1 MASGLPYPAPQDGA
15 IPTGTVTFL
24 FTDIEGS
31 TQRWD
36 GHGEAMLAAVQ
47 RHDAI
52 GRAAMDAHGGYVFK
66 TVGDAFCVAFAR
78 TDAAVAAAL
87 DFQRAL
93 AAEDFTAVGG
103 LRVRA
108 ALHTGAANERG
119 GDYFGS
125 TVNRVARLL
134 SIGHGGQTLL
144 SGVMHD
150 LVLGALP
157 QQASLRD
164 LGEHRL
170 KDLSRPEYVYQLVA
184 PELASEFPALRSLES
199 LPNNLPLQM
208 TSFVGRER
216 EVAEITELLGTH
228 RLVTL
233 VGSGGIGKTRT
244 SLQVAANLL
253 DGSGNGVWFVELAPL
268 ASGEYIPA
276 AVAQA
281 LGLSLPPE
289 GDLVANLVKMI
300 KSWQALLVF
309 DNCEHLVE
317 GSARFISGVIRGCP
331 RVSVIASSRQAL
343 GVAGEMT
350 FRLPSLAVDDGAVGV
365 VTNAREAAIS
375 PAIAL
380 FVERAN
386 AADRHFTL
394 TDENASTVVEICR
407 RLDGIPLAIELA
419 AARVKILSPR
429 QLRERLDERFRVL
442 TGGSRDVLPRQQ
454 TLRALIDWSHDLL
467 DDRER
472 MLFRR
477 LGIFVNGFT
486 LEAATAI
493 GTSDD
498 LDELDLFDVLAS
510 LVDKSL
516 VLAEPDG
523 DTLRYRMLES
533 TRAYAREK
541 LDASGESH
549 ERAFRH
555 LRHLRDRFVGER
567 ERFRRTGRMEP
578 CERLIAIELED
589 VRAALDWGM
598 ANSETVLASEMI
610 VAVEQD
616 WNKVALAAEG
626 YERIANAI
634 ELLRAGAA
642 ASLRSSLFAFKGRFA
657 SDFGRSTEAC
667 VLTSEGVRLGRASG
681 DRTTLAFALMIQ
693 STGLRRAG
701 RIDDAADAAAEAET
715 LISNEDRWLALIA
728 LNMKAVLVGTRG
740 DHESAVSLLQELRD
754 KHRALGNR
762 SATVVSGLNL
772 AEEEHAL
779 GKTERA
785 VVILQETLADIQSAP
800 TRFELHYVTGA
811 CNLIGYLV
819 ALDRLA
825 EARAT
830 ARELFRRH
838 RSDAIYIAQ
847 ISFALEHL
855 ALVLV
860 LALEGDDA
868 RAAELAAH
876 ADAALRDLGH
886 EREFTEKAT
895 RTRLDAL
902 LEKRLPSD
910 QRTALETRGAAMS
923 REEAVALALAAL
935 EESPDDA

>member
-1 MASGLPYPAPQDGA
+1 MTSGGLPASAPPDGVA
-15 IPTGTVTFL
+15 LPTGAVTFL

-31 TQRWD
+31 TERWD
-36 GHGEAMLAAVQ
+36 THREAMSAAVQ

-52 GRAAMDAHGGYVFK
+52 GRVAMDAHGGYVFK
-66 TVGDAFCVAFAR
+66 TLGDAFCVAFAR
-78 TDAAVAAAL
+78 PEAAVAAAL

-93 AAEDFTAVGG
+93 ATEDFAAVGG
-103 LRVRA
+103 LRVRV
-108 ALHTGAANERG
+108 ALHTGSADERY
-119 GDYFGS
+119 GDYFGPA
-125 TVNRVARLL
+125 VNRVARLL
-134 SIGHGGQTLL
+134 AIGHGGQTLL

-184 PELASEFPALRSLES
+184 PELASKFPALRSLEL

-216 EVAEITELLGTH
+216 EVTELAELLGTR

-268 ASGEYIPA
+268 ANGEYIPA
-276 AVAQA
+276 AIAQA

-289 GDLVANLVKMI
+289 GDALAHIVTRI
-300 KSWQALLVF
+300 KSWHALLVF
-309 DNCEHLVE
+309 DNCEHIVE
-317 GSARFISGVIRGCP
+317 GAARVIWAIICQCP
-331 RVSVIASSRQAL
+331 KIVILASSRQGL
-343 GVAGEMT
+343 GIAGEAT
-350 FRLPSLAVDDGAVGV
+350 YRLPSLGIGDGAT
-365 VTNAREAAIS
+365 VTNAREAAVE

-380 FVERAN
+380 FVERAM
-386 AADRHFTL
+386 AADQRFAL
-394 TDENASTVVEICR
+394 TDENAQTIAEICR

-419 AARVKILSPR
+419 AARVKMLSPR

-442 TGGSRDVLPRQQ
+442 TGGSRNLLPRQQ

-486 LEAATAI
+486 LEAATAV
-493 GTSDD
+493 GTGDD
-498 LDELDLFDVLAS
+498 LDDLDLFDVLSS

-516 VLAEPDG
+516 VLAEPAG

-541 LDASGESH
+541 LDGAAESH
-549 ERAFRH
+549 ERALGH
-555 LRHLRDRFVGER
+555 LCHLRDRFVDER
-567 ERFRRTGRMEP
+567 ERSDRTGRVAP
-578 CERLIAIELED
+578 CERLFAIELED
-589 VRAALDWGM
+589 ARAALDWGM
-598 ANSETVLASEMI
+598 ANGEAILASELLS
-610 VAVEQD
+610 AVGRD
-616 WNKVALAAEG
+616 WYAVALAGEG

-634 ELLRAGAA
+634 EMLGDGAA
-642 ASLRSSLFAFKGRFA
+642 ASLRSALFTWKGRFA
-657 SDFGRSTEAC
+657 SDFGRITKAC
-667 VLTSEGVRLGRASG
+667 DFTSEGVRLGRESG
-681 DRTTLAFALMIQ
+681 DRTTLAFALNQQ
-693 STGLRRAG
+693 SIALRRAG
-701 RIDDAADAAAEAET
+701 RIDDATDALAELEA
-715 LISNEDRWLALIA
+715 LISSEDRWLAIIA
-728 LNMKAVLVGTRG
+728 LENKATLVGVRG
-740 DHESAVSLLQELRD
+740 DYDSAARLSQEHRD

-762 SATVVSGLNL
+762 SAAVVSGLNL
-772 AEEEHAL
+772 AEWEHAL

-785 VVILQETLADIQSAP
+785 VVIVQEALADMKSAP
-800 TRFELHYVTGA
+800 TRNEQFYVTGS

-830 ARELFRRH
+830 ARELLRRH
-838 RSDAIYIAQ
+838 GSDAIHIGLVT
-847 ISFALEHL
+847 FALEHL
-855 ALVLV
+855 ALVL
-860 LALEGDDA
+860 ALEGDLA
-868 RAAELAAH
+868 LSAQLAAH
-876 ADAALRDLGH
+876 VDSALRNLGF
-886 EREFTEKAT
+886 EREFAEKTT

-902 LEKRLPSD
+902 LAERLPSNE
-910 QRTALETRGAAMS
+910 RTALETRGAAMS

-935 EESPDDA
+935 EEPSDGG

>member
-1 MASGLPYPAPQDGA
+1 MTSGGLPAPAPPDGVA
-15 IPTGTVTFL
+15 LPTGAVTFL

-31 TQRWD
+31 TERWD
-36 GHGEAMLAAVQ
+36 THREAMSSAVKC
-47 RHDAI
+47 HDLI
-52 GRAAMDAHGGYVFK
+52 GRAAMAAHGGYVFK

-78 TDAAVAAAL
+78 PEAAVAAAL

-93 AAEDFTAVGG
+93 AAEDFAAVGG

-108 ALHTGAANERG
+108 SLHVGAAEERG

-216 EVAEITELLGTH
+216 EVAKISDLLGAH

-281 LGLSLPPE
+281 LGLSLPPL
-289 GDLVANLVKMI
+289 GDSVENLVKMI
-300 KSWQALLVF
+300 KPWDALLVF
-309 DNCEHLVE
+309 DNCEHLIE
-317 GSARFISGVIRGCP
+317 GAARFISAVIRGCP
-331 RVSVIASSRQAL
+331 KISVLASSRQAL

-350 FRLPSLAVDDGAVGV
+350 FRLPSLAVDDAM
-365 VTNAREAAIS
+365 A

-386 AADRHFTL
+386 AASDAFSL

-419 AARVKILSPR
+419 AARVKILSPQ

-477 LGIFVNGFT
+477 LGIFVNGFK
-486 LEAATAI
+486 LEAATAV

-498 LDELDLFDVLAS
+498 LDELDLFDALAS

-516 VLAEPDG
+516 VLAEPAG
-523 DTLRYRMLES
+523 AALRYRMLES

-541 LDASGESH
+541 LGAAAESDDC
-549 ERAFRH
+549 ALRH
-555 LRHLRDRFVGER
+555 LRHLRDRFVDER
-567 ERFRRTGRMEP
+567 ERVMRTGRAEP
-578 CERLIAIELED
+578 MDQLIAIELED
-589 VRAALDWGM
+589 LRAALDWGM
-598 ANSETVLASEMI
+598 TKSEVVLASEMI
-610 VAVEQD
+610 VAVGGN
-616 WNKVALAAEG
+616 WRAVALASEG
-626 YERIANAI
+626 YARIANAI
-634 ELLRAGAA
+634 ERLADGAA
-642 ASLRSSLFAFKGRFA
+642 ASLQSGLFTLKGQFA
-657 SDFGRSTEAC
+657 SNFGRVRDSYEF
-667 VLTSEGVRLGRASG
+667 TSEGVRLGRASG
-681 DRTTLAFALMIQ
+681 DRTTLAFALLYQ
-693 STGLRRAG
+693 GNALRRAG
-701 RIDDAADAAAEAET
+701 RIDDAADALAEAQAF
-715 LISNEDRWLALIA
+715 ISSEDGWLSLIA
-728 LNMKAVLVGTRG
+728 LEYKATLVGMRG
-740 DHESAVSLLQELRD
+740 DHESAVRLFQELRD

-762 SATVVSGLNL
+762 AGAVVSGVNI
-772 AEEEHAL
+772 ADWEHAL
-779 GKTERA
+779 GRTERA
-785 VVILQETLADIQSAP
+785 VVILQEVLADIKSAP
-800 TRFELHYVTGA
+800 TRNELLYVGSA
-811 CNLIGYLV
+811 RDLIGYLV

-830 ARELFRRH
+830 ARELLLRH
-838 RSDAIYIAQ
+838 GSDAIHIGHVT
-847 ISFALEHL
+847 FVLEHL
-855 ALVLV
+855 ALVL
-860 LALEGDDA
+860 ALGGDHA
-868 RAAELAAH
+868 RAAQLAAH
-876 ADAALRDLGH
+876 ADAALRDLGS
-886 EREFTEKAT
+886 EREFTEKAA
-895 RTRLDAL
+895 RTRLDVL
-902 LEKRLPSD
+902 LAERLPSNE
-910 QRTALETRGAAMS
+910 RIALETRGAAMS
-923 REEAVALALAAL
+923 REEAVAHALAAL
-935 EESPDDA
+935 EESPDDT

>member
-1 MASGLPYPAPQDGA
+1 MASGLPEPAPLDSVA
-15 IPTGTVTFL
+15 HPTGTVTFL

-36 GHGEAMLAAVQ
+36 THREAMSAAVQ
-47 RHDAI
+47 CHDAI
-52 GRAAMDAHGGYVFK
+52 GRAAIAAHGGYVFK

-78 TDAAVAAAL
+78 SDAAVAAAL

-93 AAEDFTAVGG
+93 AAQDFAAVGG

-108 ALHTGAANERG
+108 ALHVGAADERG
-119 GDYFGS
+119 GDYFGPA
-125 TVNRVARLL
+125 VNRVARLL

-150 LVLGALP
+150 LVLGTLP
-157 QQASLRD
+157 SQASLRD

-184 PELASEFPALRSLES
+184 PGLASEFPALRSLGS

-216 EVAEITELLGTH
+216 EVAEIAELLGTH

-289 GDLVANLVKMI
+289 GDSVANLVKVI
-300 KSWQALLVF
+300 KSRQALLVF
-309 DNCEHLVE
+309 DNCEHLIE
-317 GSARFISGVIRGCP
+317 GAAHFISAVIRGCP
-331 RVSVIASSRQAL
+331 KIAVLASSRQGL
-343 GVAGEMT
+343 GVAGEEVY
-350 FRLPSLAVDDGAVGV
+350 RLPSLHVDDGTGLGV
-365 VTNAREAAIS
+365 TRAREAAVA

-380 FVERAN
+380 FVERAIS
-386 AADRHFTL
+386 ADRRFTL
-394 TDENASTVVEICR
+394 TDENALTVVEICR

-419 AARVKILSPR
+419 AARIKILSPR
-429 QLRERLDERFRVL
+429 QLHDRLDERFRVL

-486 LEAATAI
+486 LEAAMAV

-516 VLAEPDG
+516 VLAEPAG
-523 DTLRYRMLES
+523 DALRYRMLES

-541 LDASGESH
+541 LDAAGESH
-549 ERAFRH
+549 DGALRH
-555 LRHLRDRFVGER
+555 LRHLHDRFVDER
-567 ERFRRTGRMEP
+567 ERFMRTCRAEP
-578 CERLIAIELED
+578 MDQLIAIELED
-589 VRAALDWGM
+589 LRAALDWGM
-598 ANSETVLASEMI
+598 ANGEAILASELLA
-610 VAVEQD
+610 AVRRD
-616 WNKVALAAEG
+616 WRTVALAGEG
-626 YERIANAI
+626 YERIGHAI
-634 ELLRAGAA
+634 DLLGDGGA
-642 ASLRSSLFAFKGRFA
+642 ASLRSALFTLKGVFA
-657 SDFGRSTEAC
+657 SDFGRITEAC
-667 VLTSEGVRLGRASG
+667 DFTSEGVRLGRASG
-681 DRTTLAFALMIQ
+681 DRTTLAFALLFQ
-693 STGLRRAG
+693 SNAFSRAG
-701 RIDDAADAAAEAET
+701 RIDDTADAFAEVEA
-715 LISNEDRWLALIA
+715 LISSEDRWLSLSALE
-728 LNMKAVLVGTRG
+728 NKATLVAMRG
-740 DHESAVSLLQELRD
+740 DHESSARLTQELRD

-762 SATVVSGLNL
+762 SAAVVSGLNL
-772 AEEEHAL
+772 AESEHAL

-785 VVILQETLADIQSAP
+785 VVIAQETLADIKSAP
-800 TRFELHYVTGA
+800 TRFEHVYVTGA

-825 EARAT
+825 EARVT
-830 ARELFRRH
+830 ARELLLRH
-838 RSDAIYIAQ
+838 GSDAIHIGP
-847 ISFALEHL
+847 ISFGLEHL
-855 ALVLV
+855 ALVL
-860 LALEGDDA
+860 ALEGDHA
-868 RAAELAAH
+868 RAAQLAAH
-876 ADAALRDLGH
+876 ADATLRDLGL
-886 EREFTEKAT
+886 EREFSEKAT
-895 RTRLDAL
+895 RSRLDAFL
-902 LEKRLPSD
+902 AERLPNNEL
-910 QRTALETRGAAMS
+910 TALETRGAAMS

-935 EESPDDA
+935 EKPPDGA